1 MVKLAPTY
9 SETFVSVMDQH
20 QVMER
25 LNRVTKRVNF
35 LDAVMDLPEESVLF
49 NGELKSNY
57 FTISKKIDKA
67 DSFLP
72 RIKGE
77 VFPLAKGSLI
87 SLDYSFFP
95 ATVFFLSFW
104 GVITFLL
111 TVLFLAVFQDWKL
124 AALSTLA
131 GMANYGFAFWHFR
144 RKVKESQLLF
154 YSMMDLKAGRGTP

>member
-1 MVKLAPTY
+1 
-9 SETFVSVMDQH
+9 MDQQ

-25 LNRVTKRVNF
+25 LDGVTRRVNF
-35 LDAVMDLPEESVLF
+35 LETVMVPPEESILF
-49 NGELKSNY
+49 NGDLKSNQ

-72 RIKGE
+72 LIKGK
-77 VFPLAKGSLI
+77 VSPLAKGCLI

-104 GVITFLL
+104 GVVSFLL

-131 GMANYGFAFWHFR
+131 GIGNYGFAIWHFR

-154 YSMMDLKAGRGTP
+154 YDMMDMKAGRGAP